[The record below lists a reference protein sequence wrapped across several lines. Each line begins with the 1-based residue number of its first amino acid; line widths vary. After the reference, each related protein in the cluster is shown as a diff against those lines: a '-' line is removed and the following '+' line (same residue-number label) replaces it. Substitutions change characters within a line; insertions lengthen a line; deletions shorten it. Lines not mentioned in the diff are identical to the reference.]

1 MEIAV
6 IPLMYSVL
14 RWDVTVNI
22 LPHLLQTLLKIPAPY
37 SRNNYCNI
45 VTNKD
50 LWTKTAGVVYIVAE
64 FVKVVKKVFSYFC
77 SNFEVS
83 FFSSDTFRS
92 SSGAY
97 VGCFHNSDPLQQL
110 KHRYEGHPAMV
121 PDICVQHCGSNGF
134 TFAGLLMASE
144 CLCGLY
150 FKGESKVRNEE
161 CMLPCQG
168 DRERSCGG
176 QKFIAIYST
185 S

>member
-1 MEIAV
+1 
-6 IPLMYSVL
+6 
-14 RWDVTVNI
+14 
-22 LPHLLQTLLKIPAPY
+22 
-37 SRNNYCNI
+37 
-45 VTNKD
+45 
-50 LWTKTAGVVYIVAE
+50 
-64 FVKVVKKVFSYFC
+64 
-77 SNFEVS
+77 
-83 FFSSDTFRS
+83 
-92 SSGAY
+92 
-97 VGCFHNSDPLQQL
+97 
-110 KHRYEGHPAMV
+110 MV

-185 S
+185 NQEQSAFLVNHLLKRSKSRRGVSQTMNFSV